1 MEEQIEK
8 KIWKGCVCPSD
19 SSSGGIGAA
28 CFFTQQAGEKKLQ
41 KEETEMLKAESG
53 YLESGAPEKAGP
65 YPEEQSKSG
74 KKEKRE
80 NLQNPQDTE
89 TAGEKEQK
97 AEEERKKKEEEKKQR
112 EEAELR
118 VKNVGEM
125 LAKLYDPDSGSV
137 AMNTSKNS
145 KIFQDAQAEMWK
157 LPLSY
162 DQKRQEFQKTVDR
175 ISDEWDYIN
184 DDLHYETE
192 TLKISAQ
199 EKDTGYTK
207 YWVCHVETFS
217 PRQLC
222 SALCGGTYGNPRK
235 PVSEEL
241 AAHNGVIGVN
251 GSGFSYG
258 TGIPAPGKTMIKNG
272 KIYNDVYSN
281 GNIFCVT
288 QDGGMFTAAAGMT
301 AETMINR
308 GVKDTYCFGPTLIE
322 NGKASEISGQFTQTA
337 RYQRTAVGMV
347 NPGEYYLVA
356 VDGKGAGGSEGMTY
370 QELQQVFLDLGCEY
384 AYHLDGGGSTT
395 LVFKG
400 RVLNML
406 TDGGKERPCGDILY
420 FIDAGD
426 GAEGEEIVV
435 HENEAM
441 IRPSS
446 GKSSLK

>member
-1 MEEQIEK
+1 MK
-8 KIWKGCVCPSD
+8 KRYGKGVFVLLIAALVSA
-19 SSSGGIGAA
+19 GGIGAA

-41 KEETEMLKAESG
+41 KEETEILKAESG

-74 KKEKRE
+74 KKQSGKDQQKP
-80 NLQNPQDTE
+80 QNTE
-89 TAGEKEQK
+89 EKEQK

-125 LAKLYDPDSGSV
+125 LAKLYDSDSDSV

-162 DQKRQEFQKTVDR
+162 DRKRQEFQKTVDR

-192 TLKISAQ
+192 TLKISVQ
-199 EKDTGYTK
+199 EKDTCYTK

-301 AETMINR
+301 AEDMLNR
-308 GVKDTYCFGPTLIE
+308 GVKDTYCFGPTLVE
-322 NGKASEISGQFTQTA
+322 NGKASVISGQFTQTA

-347 NPGEYYLVA
+347 HPGEYYLVA

-420 FIDAGD
+420 FIDVGD
-426 GAEGEEIVV
+426 GAEGEEIVI
-435 HENEAM
+435 HEDEAM

-446 GKSSLK
+446 GESSLK

>member
-1 MEEQIEK
+1 MK
-8 KIWKGCVCPSD
+8 KRCGKGMLVLLMAALVSV
-19 SSSGGIGAA
+19 GGIGAA
-28 CFFTQQAGEKKLQ
+28 CFFSRQAGKEKFQ
-41 KEETEMLKAESG
+41 EEEAEKLKAERE
-53 YLESGAPEKAGP
+53 YLEAGAPEKAGP
-65 YPEEQSKSG
+65 YPEYQSESG
-74 KKEKRE
+74 KMEKRE
-80 NLQNPQDTE
+80 ELQDTE
-89 TAGEKEQK
+89 TEKEKKQK
-97 AEEERKKKEEEKKQR
+97 AEEDRKKKEEEKRQR
-112 EEAELR
+112 EEAEAR
-118 VKNVGEM
+118 IKKVEKM
-125 LAKLYDPDSGSV
+125 LAKLYDPDSDSV

-145 KIFQDAQAEMWK
+145 KIFQDAQTEMWK

-162 DQKRQEFQKTVDR
+162 DRKRQEFQKIVDR

-258 TGIPAPGKTMIKNG
+258 TGIPAPGKNMIKNG

-400 RVLNML
+400 RVLNIL

-426 GAEGEEIVV
+426 GAEGEEIVI

>member
-1 MEEQIEK
+1 MKRIC
-8 KIWKGCVCPSD
+8 GRGMSGLLMAALVSL
-19 SSSGGIGAA
+19 GGIGAV
-28 CFFTQQAGEKKLQ
+28 CFFTQRPEEKIFQ
-41 KEETEMLKAESG
+41 EEETEKLKTQVEQAEAG
-53 YLESGAPEKAGP
+53 IPEKAGP
-65 YPEEQSKSG
+65 DPEGQRESR

-80 NLQNPQDTE
+80 DLYRRPDVGTSE
-89 TAGEKEQK
+89 EKEQM
-97 AEEERKKKEEEKKQR
+97 AEENRKKKEEKRQR
-112 EEAELR
+112 EEAENR
-118 VKNVGEM
+118 VKNVEEM
-125 LAKLYDPDSGSV
+125 LAKLYDPASDSV

-145 KIFQDAQAEMWK
+145 KIFQDVQTEIWK

-162 DQKRQEFQKTVDR
+162 EQKHREFQKTVDR
-175 ISDEWDYIN
+175 ISDEWHYIN

-192 TLKISAQ
+192 TLKISVQ
-199 EKDTGYTK
+199 KKDVGYTK
-207 YWVCHVETFS
+207 YWVCHVETFN

-301 AETMINR
+301 AEDMLNR

-322 NGKASEISGQFTQTA
+322 NGKVSEISGQFTQTA

-347 NPGEYYLVA
+347 HPGEYYLVA

-406 TDGGKERPCGDILY
+406 TDGGKERPCADILY

-426 GAEGEEIVV
+426 GAEGEGIVI

>member
-1 MEEQIEK
+1 MK
-8 KIWKGCVCPSD
+8 KRYGKGVFVLLIAALVSA
-19 SSSGGIGAA
+19 GGIGAA

-65 YPEEQSKSG
+65 YPEYQSESG
-74 KKEKRE
+74 KMEKRE
-80 NLQNPQDTE
+80 DLQDTE
-89 TAGEKEQK
+89 TEKEKKKK
-97 AEEERKKKEEEKKQR
+97 AEEERKKKEEEKRQR
-112 EEAELR
+112 EEAEAR
-118 VKNVGEM
+118 IKKVEKM
-125 LAKLYDPDSGSV
+125 LAKLYDPDSDSV

-145 KIFQDAQAEMWK
+145 KIFQDAQTEMWK

-162 DQKRQEFQKTVDR
+162 DRKRQEFQKIVDR

-308 GVKDTYCFGPTLIE
+308 DVYKRQSIMCLEQKMP
-322 NGKASEISGQFTQTA
+322 
-337 RYQRTAVGMV
+337 M
-347 NPGEYYLVA
+347 
-356 VDGKGAGGSEGMTY
+356 
-370 QELQQVFLDLGCEY
+370 
-384 AYHLDGGGSTT
+384 
-395 LVFKG
+395 LVFG
-400 RVLNML
+400 LEEENSIVNAVH
-406 TDGGKERPCGDILY
+406 GK
-420 FIDAGD
+420 F
-426 GAEGEEIVV
+426 
-435 HENEAM
+435 
-441 IRPSS
+441 S
-446 GKSSLK
+446 GTKVTV

>member
-1 MEEQIEK
+1 MK
-8 KIWKGCVCPSD
+8 KRCGKGMLVLLMAAMVSV
-19 SSSGGIGAA
+19 GGIGAA
-28 CFFTQQAGEKKLQ
+28 CFFSRQAGKEKFQ
-41 KEETEMLKAESG
+41 EEEAEKLKAERG
-53 YLESGAPEKAGP
+53 YLESGVPEKAGP
-65 YPEEQSKSG
+65 YPEYQSESG
-74 KKEKRE
+74 KMEKRE
-80 NLQNPQDTE
+80 DLQDTE
-89 TAGEKEQK
+89 TEKEKKKK

-192 TLKISAQ
+192 TLKISVQ

-301 AETMINR
+301 AEDMLNR
-308 GVKDTYCFGPTLIE
+308 GVKDTYCFGPTLVE

-347 NPGEYYLVA
+347 HPGEYYLVA

-420 FIDAGD
+420 FIDVGN
-426 GAEGEEIVV
+426 GAEGEEIVI
-435 HENEAM
+435 HEDEAM

-446 GKSSLK
+446 GESSLK

>member
-1 MEEQIEK
+1 MK
-8 KIWKGCVCPSD
+8 KRYGKGVFVLLIAALVSV
-19 SSSGGIGAA
+19 GGIGAA
-28 CFFTQQAGEKKLQ
+28 CFFSRQAGKEKFR
-41 KEETEMLKAESG
+41 EEEAEKLKAERE
-53 YLESGAPEKAGP
+53 YPEAGAPEKAGP
-65 YPEEQSKSG
+65 YPEYQSESG
-74 KKEKRE
+74 KMEKRE
-80 NLQNPQDTE
+80 ELQDTE
-89 TAGEKEQK
+89 TEKEKKQK
-97 AEEERKKKEEEKKQR
+97 AEEERKKKE

-192 TLKISAQ
+192 TLKISVQ

-222 SALCGGTYGNPRK
+222 SSLCGGTYGNPRK

-301 AETMINR
+301 AEDMLNR
-308 GVKDTYCFGPTLIE
+308 GVKDTYCFGPTLVE

-347 NPGEYYLVA
+347 HPGEYYLVA

-420 FIDAGD
+420 FIDVGN
-426 GAEGEEIVV
+426 GAEGEEIVI
-435 HENEAM
+435 HEDEAM

-446 GKSSLK
+446 GESSLK